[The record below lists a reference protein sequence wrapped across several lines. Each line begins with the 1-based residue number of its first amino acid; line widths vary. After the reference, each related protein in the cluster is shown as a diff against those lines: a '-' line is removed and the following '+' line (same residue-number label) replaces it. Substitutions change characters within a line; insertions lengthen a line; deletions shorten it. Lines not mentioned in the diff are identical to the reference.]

1 MMLLYIHKNI
11 INKILEEYT
20 VEENVKFNF
29 LKEIWYSIA
38 RPSKY
43 EELRKQGI
51 GKSILYI
58 FRFITILVFI
68 LSIIIG
74 VSHLNET
81 KDVISYLD
89 LNLPEMKFKE
99 NVLTLEKEDEVILND
114 NIIIE
119 HYNSIIVLNTSIEKQ
134 EAINRY
140 KDLATE
146 INNVMI
152 FLKKEIVLI
161 SYIYIQE
168 NDNEKG
174 LMSQKYEDIS
184 SNFIKD
190 KSYEYEKKDVIEYL
204 NERTT
209 YSYYIAQS
217 FAVYF
222 VLIVFRYLIYTIFI
236 SLAIWLLAKFLK
248 LKWTY
253 KDSLMNTIYAL
264 TLSILVYVLYM
275 IISDFT
281 KFRRHIEII
290 SIGTVFIYLY
300 MLIIKQVME
309 KRRKNKTQKEK
320 TIK

>member
-1 MMLLYIHKNI
+1 MDC
-11 INKILEEYT
+11 
-20 VEENVKFNF
+20 
-29 LKEIWYSIA
+29 
-38 RPSKY
+38 
-43 EELRKQGI
+43 LRL
-51 GKSILYI
+51 GKILYI

-114 NIIIE
+114 NLIIE

-134 EAINRY
+134 EAINQY

-146 INNVMI
+146 KNNVMI

-161 SYIYIQE
+161 SYIYKQE

-190 KSYEYEKKDVIEYL
+190 KSYEYEKK
-204 NERTT
+204 
-209 YSYYIAQS
+209 S
-217 FAVYF
+217 FFFSSRPVAAVH
-222 VLIVFRYLIYTIFI
+222 
-236 SLAIWLLAKFLK
+236 SPGFL
-248 LKWTY
+248 
-253 KDSLMNTIYAL
+253 
-264 TLSILVYVLYM
+264 
-275 IISDFT
+275 
-281 KFRRHIEII
+281 RHC
-290 SIGTVFIYLY
+290 
-300 MLIIKQVME
+300 
-309 KRRKNKTQKEK
+309 QKADRHSSGNS
-320 TIK
+320 